1 MAASI
6 SVLTENE
13 DSTDRWYV
21 YVIEN
26 RLGQYYTGIT
36 TDPNRRLR
44 QHSGELKGGARAL
57 KGKGPL
63 QFRLILSV
71 CDRSQALKTEYAIK
85 QLSKREKLALV
96 QEDLRALTLQQV
108 EIVTERFC

>member
-26 RLGQYYTGIT
+26 RLGQFYTGIT
-36 TDPNRRLR
+36 TDPIRRLR

-63 QFRLILSV
+63 QFRLILNVS
-71 CDRSQALKTEYAIK
+71 DRSVALKTEYAIK
-85 QLSKREKLALV
+85 QLSRREKLALIE
-96 QEDLRALTLQQV
+96 EDLRALTAQQV
-108 EIVTERFC
+108 EIVTARFC